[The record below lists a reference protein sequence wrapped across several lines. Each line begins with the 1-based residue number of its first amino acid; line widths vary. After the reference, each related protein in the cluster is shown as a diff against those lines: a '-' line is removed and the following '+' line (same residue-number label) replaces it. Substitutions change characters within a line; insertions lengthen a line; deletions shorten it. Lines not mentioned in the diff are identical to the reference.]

1 MQLTLV
7 GDGSL
12 RTHLE
17 KRANDLGVQDLVTF
31 SGRRT
36 DTARY
41 YGMADLFVLLS
52 HYEGLPMSV
61 IEAMAAGLPVV
72 ATNVGG
78 LPGIVAPGKNGA
90 LVDFD
95 ASAIANE
102 IKGITENESLYETL
116 STGTSRTALEYSA
129 ERMMEGYLD
138 LY

>member
-1 MQLTLV
+1 
-7 GDGSL
+7 
-12 RTHLE
+12 
-17 KRANDLGVQDLVTF
+17 
-31 SGRRT
+31 
-36 DTARY
+36 
-41 YGMADLFVLLS
+41 
-52 HYEGLPMSV
+52 MSV

-116 STGTSRTALEYSA
+116 STGASRTALEYSA